1 MNIRCIS
8 PGHTQHKVSP
18 ESINWK
24 WINIDRIS
32 MFSTLQPLARLK
44 DSETNKIKMI
54 NFLKKSVLSHECTD
68 IQYMTLARW
77 ALDFQFIFWDT

>member
-1 MNIRCIS
+1 
-8 PGHTQHKVSP
+8 
-18 ESINWK
+18 
-24 WINIDRIS
+24 

-77 ALDFQFIFWDT
+77 ALDFQFIL